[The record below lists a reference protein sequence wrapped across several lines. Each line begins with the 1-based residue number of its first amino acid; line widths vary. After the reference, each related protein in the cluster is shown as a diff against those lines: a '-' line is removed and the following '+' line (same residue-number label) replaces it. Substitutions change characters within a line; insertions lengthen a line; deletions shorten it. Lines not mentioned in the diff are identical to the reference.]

1 MEFALRRLQVLAN
14 DSSLSIHNPILIY
27 SFLALYGLLTVL
39 ILTYVHSRFRVAAK
53 TLKVLQAEWTS
64 AESAHATLVGTAQ
77 EQLAKLTVPAPPP
90 AMTLPVTRTRP
101 VGFDVRNQVVALAKR
116 GIGIADIARN
126 SGLHEGEVDV
136 LLSMARLSKGN

>member
-1 MEFALRRLQVLAN
+1 VLAN

-39 ILTYVHSRFRVAAK
+39 ILTYVQSRFRVAAK
-53 TLKVLQAEWTS
+53 TLKKLQAEWTS
-64 AESAHATLVGTAQ
+64 AESAHASLLGTAQ
-77 EQLAKLTVPAPPP
+77 EQLSKLAVPTPHP
-90 AMTLPVTRTRP
+90 ALAFPVAGTRT
-101 VGFDVRNQVVALAKR
+101 VGLDVRNQVVAMAKR

>member
-1 MEFALRRLQVLAN
+1 MLAS

-27 SFLALYGLLTVL
+27 SFLALYGLFTVL
-39 ILTYVHSRFRVAAK
+39 ILAYVQSRFRLAAK
-53 TLKVLQAEWTS
+53 TLEVLQAEWAS

-77 EQLAKLTVPAPPP
+77 QQLAKLTVSASPP
-90 AMTLPVTRTRP
+90 ALTTPVTSRP

-116 GIGIADIARN
+116 GIGIGDIARN

-136 LLSMARLSKGN
+136 LLSMARLTKGN